1 MLVIKTSNAK
11 SYGAIKIYEQVQK
24 QWLRSTTKEAEVAFH
39 PPPRRQPPPAPREA
53 GGGGGA
59 PVVGV
64 HILHG
69 TRGARWL
76 RVHAVGRAPPM
87 GASASWACVPACGC
101 RGAVWTRRR
110 PRLPPALNHLRNLR
124 EELQSAYLLYMLWS
138 TKKEIILLGNH
149 VLVQIEMEMQ
159 WGSWAP
165 TASSAWAHRRQLC
178 PIMIAA
184 LVMASTKAHTASDCT
199 SLRLPLPQ
207 LVQDRRKR
215 DLHKIS

>member
-1 MLVIKTSNAK
+1 MNKYKSNDFVRLRRRPK
-11 SYGAIKIYEQVQK
+11 WPSIRHRDGSRRRRPVK
-24 QWLRSTTKEAEVAFH
+24 QEEEEALPSWGYTFST
-39 PPPRRQPPPAPREA
+39 
-53 GGGGGA
+53 
-59 PVVGV
+59 
-64 HILHG
+64 
-69 TRGARWL
+69 ARWL
-76 RVHAVGRAPPM
+76 RVHAVRRAPLV